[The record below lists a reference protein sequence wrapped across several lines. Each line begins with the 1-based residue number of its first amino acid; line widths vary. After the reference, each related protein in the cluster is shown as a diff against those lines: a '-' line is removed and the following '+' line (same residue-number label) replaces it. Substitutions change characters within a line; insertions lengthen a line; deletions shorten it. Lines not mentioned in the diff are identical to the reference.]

1 MKNILIVDDHSFILD
16 AYENLLKGIDNYKF
30 ENIYKESSVE
40 NAISLINRDVQIDI
54 AFFDISMPKNTL
66 YNIGDGIDLANYFR
80 SRHPN
85 AKIVFITMHMDFF
98 ILLKAIH
105 LLNPEVFISKTDIEP
120 ETFTSIMNFIYKGE
134 IFYSKEMLQ
143 VFKWMKNNPVKLDKH
158 DFQILSLTKKG
169 IKTKELINHL
179 PLSLSAIEK
188 RKFYHK
194 LILTDFKKVTLLK

>member
-54 AFFDISMPKNTL
+54 AFFDISMPTSSL
-66 YNIGDGIDLANYFR
+66 YNIDDGIDLATYFK
-80 SRHPN
+80 SKYPF
-85 AKIVFITMHMDFF
+85 AKIIFITMHMEFF

-120 ETFTSIMNFIYKGE
+120 TTFKSILNFINKNE
-134 IFYSKEMLQ
+134 IFYSQEMLQ
-143 VFKWMKNNPVKLDKH
+143 VYKWSKNNPVKLDKH

-188 RKFYHK
+188 RKSYHK
-194 LILTDFKKVTLLK
+194 FILTDFQKISS

>member
-1 MKNILIVDDHSFILD
+1 MKNILLVDDHSFILD
-16 AYENLLKGIDNYKF
+16 AYENLLRSSDTYKF
-30 ENIYKESSVE
+30 DNIFKETSVE
-40 NAISLINRDVQIDI
+40 NAIYLINKDIQIDV
-54 AFFDISMPKNTL
+54 AFFDISMPKSTL
-66 YNIGDGIDLANYFR
+66 LDINDGIDLALYFKVR
-80 SRHPN
+80 YPF

-120 ETFTSIMNFIYKGE
+120 TTFESILNFMYKGE
-134 IFYSKEMLQ
+134 IFYSNEMLQ
-143 VFKWMKNNPVKLDKH
+143 VYKWTNNNKVKLDNY

-169 IKTKELINHL
+169 VKTKELINYL

-194 LILTDFKKVTLLK
+194 FILTDFKKVRL